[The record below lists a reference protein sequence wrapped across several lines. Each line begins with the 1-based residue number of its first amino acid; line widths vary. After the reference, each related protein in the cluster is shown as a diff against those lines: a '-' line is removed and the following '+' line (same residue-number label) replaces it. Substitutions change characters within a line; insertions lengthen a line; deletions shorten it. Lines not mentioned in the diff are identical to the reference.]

1 MRDYVSEI
9 PQEYLGS
16 FLDGYWSGGVLYCE
30 FSFTKKID
38 GKKAVA
44 ELLSCLRRVA
54 KKTKIEFK
62 IVPTGNISRKGTQVH
77 FHLIV
82 LPVNVNNNDLHRLKF
97 ALRSRW
103 GFVGNGRAIPTAEDL
118 TTGYCVVRTQDEY
131 IQTFRLEGEKLDD
144 LQTCA
149 AKWGY
154 NLRVGKN
161 DWLQYED
168 ERLSKD
174 IFFSTNKRYHK
185 PT

>member
-1 MRDYVSEI
+1 
-9 PQEYLGS
+9 
-16 FLDGYWSGGVLYCE
+16 
-30 FSFTKKID
+30 
-38 GKKAVA
+38 
-44 ELLSCLRRVA
+44 
-54 KKTKIEFK
+54 
-62 IVPTGNISRKGTQVH
+62 
-77 FHLIV
+77 
-82 LPVNVNNNDLHRLKF
+82 
-97 ALRSRW
+97 SRW